1 MTIIDSIYQW
11 LSESAELTGVLGT
24 TEWDEPAIYDAF
36 LPPESIEP
44 KSAPDRTPYL
54 TYSVDAAPIDPWP
67 YMQYTLDYDI
77 WDLTDGN
84 DATRVMAVEAA
95 LLNLLDRRE
104 VRDERQLPTTI
115 RCTAKIWLPDLPN
128 IRHRKV
134 TFVFRTF
141 DMNEL
146 AS

>member
-11 LSESAELTGVLGT
+11 LCESDELAAVLGK

-44 KSAPDRTPYL
+44 KQTPARTPYL
-54 TYSVDAAPIDPWP
+54 TYSVDATPIDPWP
-67 YMQYTLDYDI
+67 YVQYTLDYDI

-84 DATRVMAVEAA
+84 DATRVMAVERV

-104 VRDERQLPTTI
+104 VRDDNQLPTTI

-141 DMNEL
+141 DANEL